1 MRGGFTLVELLV
13 VLSIIAILAGLVLAV
28 LGAVRERGQSA
39 RCISNLRQ
47 LAAANMAYAAD
58 NQGSFAPAQE
68 PGNKVRWHG
77 ARDGSNGAFD
87 PTKGFLA
94 PYLGRQGRVKECPA
108 LKDVL
113 TGGQSFE
120 VGTGGY
126 GYNASYVGGSPHL
139 PFNDPARFDA
149 RKLIQIQN
157 PARTVMFTDTALPRG
172 EGLQEYAY
180 TEPFYF
186 VGPGGKLMGQA
197 NPSTHFR
204 HNGRAHVA
212 WCDGHVTAEEPS
224 KISGSNI
231 YGGNNEE
238 HQVGWFGPE
247 EENGFWNPNSP
258 AANGADFADPT
269 R

>member
-1 MRGGFTLVELLV
+1 
-13 VLSIIAILAGLVLAV
+13 
-28 LGAVRERGQSA
+28 
-39 RCISNLRQ
+39 
-47 LAAANMAYAAD
+47 MAHAAD
-58 NQGSFAPAQE
+58 NHGSFAPAQE
-68 PGNKVRWHG
+68 PRNLVRWHG
-77 ARDGSNGAFD
+77 ARGNTRETFD
-87 PTKGFLA
+87 PAGGFLA
-94 PYLGRQGRVKECPA
+94 PYLGGDGRVKQCPA

-120 VGTGGY
+120 NGTGGY
-126 GYNASYVGGSPHL
+126 GYNAAYVGGSPHL

-149 RKLIQIQN
+149 RKIIQIQN

-172 EGLQEYAY
+172 KGLQEYAY

-186 VGPGGKLMGQA
+186 VGPGGKLMGRA

-204 HNGRAHVA
+204 HNDHAHVA

-238 HQVGWFGPE
+238 YKVGWFGPE

-258 AANGADFADPT
+258 AANGDDSVRAT
-269 R
+269 Q